1 MKTYHITIT
10 ETLEMTVPIQ
20 AENPAKAE
28 KIAEK
33 NWQDSQYILDAEHF
47 AGVSFKVRNLEKRGK
62 MNGKEEKNTREA
74 AKGRREIIDKR
85 GIIIAANGGEAFVFG
100 G

>member
-1 MKTYHITIT
+1 MQ
-10 ETLEMTVPIQ
+10 E
-20 AENPAKAE
+20 
-28 KIAEK
+28 
-33 NWQDSQYILDAEHF
+33 S
-47 AGVSFKVRNLEKRGK
+47 VSRRRNLEKRGK

>member
-20 AENPAKAE
+20 AENLAKAE

-33 NWQDSQYILDAEHF
+33 NWKESQYILDAEHF
-47 AGVSFKVRNLEKRGK
+47 AGVSFKAE
-62 MNGKEEKNTREA
+62 
-74 AKGRREIIDKR
+74 
-85 GIIIAANGGEAFVFG
+85 
-100 G
+100 

>member
-20 AENPAKAE
+20 AENLAKAE

-33 NWQDSQYILDAEHF
+33 NWKDSQYILDAEYF
-47 AGVSFKVRNLEKRGK
+47 AGVSFKAEELGKKRE
-62 MNGKEEKNTREA
+62 NER
-74 AKGRREIIDKR
+74 
-85 GIIIAANGGEAFVFG
+85 
-100 G
+100 

>member
-20 AENPAKAE
+20 AENLAKAE

-33 NWQDSQYILDAEHF
+33 NWQDSQYILARLQSILQES
-47 AGVSFKVRNLEKRGK
+47 VSRRRNLEKRGK

-74 AKGRREIIDKR
+74 AK
-85 GIIIAANGGEAFVFG
+85 
-100 G
+100 